1 VQGFMAFITLYSLF
15 GDDLRQ
21 ICVSSDYDYI
31 FYIMTSI
38 TLGFFSV
45 EIVLQCLIL
54 DDYWLSFYFWLDI
67 ISTASLITDI
77 GWIMDAIVGLSQG
90 SNPSGSNI
98 QQATKLARAGR
109 GARVG
114 TRAARLARVIRLI
127 RLLRIV
133 KLYKSANFAM
143 NQIEEKKN

>member
-1 VQGFMAFITLYSLF
+1 
-15 GDDLRQ
+15 
-21 ICVSSDYDYI
+21 
-31 FYIMTSI
+31 
-38 TLGFFSV
+38 
-45 EIVLQCLIL
+45 
-54 DDYWLSFYFWLDI
+54 
-67 ISTASLITDI
+67 
-77 GWIMDAIVGLSQG
+77 MDAIVGLSQG

-143 NQIEEKKN
+143 NHLEE